1 MQIHKSGRTVKL
13 YTRNGADRPLSA
25 PGRCIPIAAWVRHHR
40 RRARAPRAGLPKL
53 PVPPSWSPST
63 ASPVSSDNL
72 SLAEAI
78 NERCSDWQGASHRA
92 GSRGSGKGL
101 CSGRFRCQQSTR
113 LCRAVAA
120 VAGALRGV
128 WAAEP
133 LAAPEVVADW
143 IATRAVSGKYGHG
156 GQSVATLRMAIAAIP
171 AAHAAADQPF
181 HSRHRAIT
189 LVMRGIA
196 REKAELPAQAA
207 PLQAKLIV
215 EILAELGDSPLER
228 RATQPSWRSA
238 IAFRVDAPSWPA
250 WIMPSLVAVMAS
262 SRSQPRASRYIL
274 RARSAPIR
282 AIPKLLLCPGK
293 RTRRQWMLST
303 AG

>member
-1 MQIHKSGRTVKL
+1 MNVVQIG
-13 YTRNGADRPLSA
+13 
-25 PGRCIPIAAWVRHHR
+25 
-40 RRARAPRAGLPKL
+40 
-53 PVPPSWSPST
+53 
-63 ASPVSSDNL
+63 
-72 SLAEAI
+72 
-78 NERCSDWQGASHRA
+78 QGASHRA

-156 GQSVATLRMAIAAIP
+156 GQSVATLRMAIAAIR

-228 RATQPSWRSA
+228 RATRPSWRSA
-238 IAFRVDAPSWPA
+238 IPELGGGDGVLKIAAESLEVHLARSKRANPGDPETFVVPREKNSAAVDAVDRWL
-250 WIMPSLVAVMAS
+250 SLANV
-262 SRSQPRASRYIL
+262 RAGEPVL
-274 RARSAPIR
+274 RRVH
-282 AIPKLLLCPGK
+282 KY
-293 RTRRQWMLST
+293 
-303 AG
+303 